1 MHPLPEYPRPAMRR
15 DSYENLNG
23 LWQYAITAS
32 AQRPAGWD
40 GEILVPYAPECRASG
55 VGRTLQPG
63 QWLHY
68 HRYFAPPAG
77 TGGRVLLH
85 FGAVDYACAVQV
97 NGHLVGGH
105 RGGYW
110 PFTLDV
116 TAQLN
121 DTGRNSLWVAVQDPT
136 GHGTQARGKQTLKP
150 GGMFYPAQS
159 GIWQTVWLE
168 RVPENYIQSLTVT
181 PDYDARTVTV
191 KAHTSA
197 PGGAA
202 NLWAVVRAGGVTIAE
217 DWGSDEAGQDGEVT
231 LHIADEY
238 FFPWSPDTPFLYD
251 LTVGTTQGEEEQ
263 FDTVHSY
270 FALRKW
276 SCAPDA
282 HGVLRFCLNDKPILL
297 NGLLDQGYWPEGLY
311 TPPSD
316 AAVERE
322 LSEVKALGYNLLRK
336 HAKIEPQRWYY
347 HCDKLGLVVWQ
358 DMVNGGSKYNLWF
371 VTYLTNV
378 LQPLMRRLPDK
389 AALWGLLSRG
399 SESSREEYRRELE
412 DTVQALRCHPCV
424 GCWVPFNEGWGQY
437 DAAGAVQTIRTLDDT
452 RLVDEASGW
461 YDQGGGD
468 VYSLHNYFYP
478 LRVRPQTRT
487 VALSEYG
494 GIAWPMPGH
503 EPPRK
508 TYGYGTAKSREELTA
523 RYKKMQLGT
532 VLPQLQKGLSALVY
546 TQLTDVED
554 EVNGLFTYDRTAIKP
569 DANAVRS
576 VNAALA
582 AEDKP
587 TKPTRFETDKEK
599 LRQIIR
605 KTLNE
610 SFTVEDFARKLLQ
623 YGVTVK
629 ESRGRFSYLTPDRTK
644 PITGR
649 KLGDSFDKAAV
660 LAALEQNALRSENTL
675 TSNDGN
681 PLDRT
686 LSSNE
691 GASDKFAPKQSVP
704 QAPSIGRMV
713 DREAKRAE
721 GKGIGYDRWATMHN
735 LKAWSK
741 TFMYLQE
748 HDLLSPDKLSAAVDA
763 AGAEAREA
771 RSRYDAATAK
781 VTDKKAML
789 EAMDNYRKTYPVIKE
804 YRAIRKE
811 KDKQKFYAAHE
822 ADFIINDA
830 AKRQLDKLGARKL
843 LRKRKE
849 VVE

>member
-1 MHPLPEYPRPAMRR
+1 MHPLTEYPRPAMRR

-23 LWQYAITAS
+23 PWQYAITAS

-55 VGRTLQPG
+55 VGRILQPG

-110 PFTLDV
+110 PFTLDI

-121 DTGRNSLWVAVQDPT
+121 GTGRNSLWVAVQDPT
-136 GHGTQARGKQTLKP
+136 GHGTQARGKQTLQP

-197 PGGAA
+197 PGGAV

-217 DWGSDEAGQDGEVT
+217 DWGGDEADQDGEVT

-282 HGVLRFCLNDKPILL
+282 RGVLRFCLNDKPILL

-347 HCDKLGLVVWQ
+347 HCDRLGLVVWQ
-358 DMVNGGSKYNLWF
+358 DMVNGGSRYNLWF

-412 DTVQALRCHPCV
+412 DTVQALHCHPCV
-424 GCWVPFNEGWGQY
+424 
-437 DAAGAVQTIRTLDDT
+437 D
-452 RLVDEASGW
+452 
-461 YDQGGGD
+461 
-468 VYSLHNYFYP
+468 
-478 LRVRPQTRT
+478 
-487 VALSEYG
+487 
-494 GIAWPMPGH
+494 
-503 EPPRK
+503 RK
-508 TYGYGTAKSREELTA
+508 
-523 RYKKMQLGT
+523 
-532 VLPQLQKGLSALVY
+532 
-546 TQLTDVED
+546 
-554 EVNGLFTYDRTAIKP
+554 
-569 DANAVRS
+569 S
-576 VNAALA
+576 V
-582 AEDKP
+582 
-587 TKPTRFETDKEK
+587 
-599 LRQIIR
+599 
-605 KTLNE
+605 
-610 SFTVEDFARKLLQ
+610 V
-623 YGVTVK
+623 
-629 ESRGRFSYLTPDRTK
+629 
-644 PITGR
+644 
-649 KLGDSFDKAAV
+649 
-660 LAALEQNALRSENTL
+660 
-675 TSNDGN
+675 
-681 PLDRT
+681 
-686 LSSNE
+686 
-691 GASDKFAPKQSVP
+691 
-704 QAPSIGRMV
+704 
-713 DREAKRAE
+713 
-721 GKGIGYDRWATMHN
+721 
-735 LKAWSK
+735 
-741 TFMYLQE
+741 
-748 HDLLSPDKLSAAVDA
+748 
-763 AGAEAREA
+763 
-771 RSRYDAATAK
+771 
-781 VTDKKAML
+781 
-789 EAMDNYRKTYPVIKE
+789 
-804 YRAIRKE
+804 
-811 KDKQKFYAAHE
+811 
-822 ADFIINDA
+822 
-830 AKRQLDKLGARKL
+830 
-843 LRKRKE
+843 
-849 VVE
+849 